1 MKHKHLLMA
10 AALLVAGWA
19 QAADNVAVAVYASDP
34 ALKKYEKAVQA
45 RLEEVLAD
53 SGLQPLD
60 EAKARQ
66 LRDNWVDLADPSHLI
81 TAEEIAAQAG
91 KFEVKRIYRVSFTA
105 DASMPLGL
113 YHSAA
118 AQLQLR
124 VIDKDAKVAASQSA
138 PMGTKGFAASD
149 ASTADA
155 ALVNALQRAVDS
167 VGEAA
172 GLKVLAPVSAR
183 VVPINLEAVAAL
195 PAGAEPLGG
204 AAAAA
209 KVVAAGW
216 EAAAPLMNE
225 RYRREEVGCQA
236 TSPDGGYG
244 VVGSYAWSMDRLAP
258 NLGRKYGGYLHVLDL
273 KDKKALTQLTLH
285 ELGNRGA
292 GEDGTSAAIA
302 CSFLGSWRYLVAA
315 SGNRLACWDV
325 ERGRETC
332 NVPIAYKP
340 EKATIRVLQAGTE
353 RFVELKSDRGQSA
366 FKITTSGR

>member
-1 MKHKHLLMA
+1 MKRFLIA
-10 AALLVAGWA
+10 AAGFVASVSC
-19 QAADNVAVAVYASDP
+19 AAENVAVAVYANDP

-45 RLEEVLAD
+45 RLEEILSD

-60 EAKARQ
+60 EAKAKQ

-81 TAEEIAAQAG
+81 TAEEIVAKAG
-91 KFEVKRIYRVSFTA
+91 KFEVKRIYRVSFNA
-105 DASMPLGL
+105 DASVPLGL

-124 VIDKDAKVAASQSA
+124 VIDKNAQVKASQSA

-149 ASTADA
+149 AATPDA
-155 ALVNALQRAVDS
+155 AIINALQRAVDS
-167 VGEAA
+167 VSEGS
-172 GLKVLAPVSAR
+172 GLKVLAPITAR
-183 VVPINLEAVAAL
+183 VVPLNLEAVAAL

-209 KVVAAGW
+209 RSVAAGW
-216 EAAAPLMNE
+216 ETAAPLMAE
-225 RYRREEVGCQA
+225 RWKREDASCQA

-244 VVGSYAWSMDRLAP
+244 VVGTYAWSMDRLARD
-258 NLGRKYGGYLHVLDL
+258 NARKYGGYLHLVDV
-273 KDKKALTQLTLH
+273 KDRKPVTQLTLH

-292 GEDGTSAAIA
+292 GENGTSAAIA
-302 CSFLGSWRYLVAA
+302 CSFLGSWRYLIAV

-332 NVPIAYKP
+332 NVPISYAP
-340 EKATIRVLQAGTE
+340 EKATIRLLQAGNE
-353 RFVELKSDRGQSA
+353 RFVELQSDRGRSA
-366 FKITTSGR
+366 FKLTTGAR

>member
-1 MKHKHLLMA
+1 MKRLLIA
-10 AALLVAGWA
+10 AAGLVATVAW
-19 QAADNVAVAVYASDP
+19 AADNVAVAVYANDP

-45 RLEEVLAD
+45 RLEEILAD

-60 EAKARQ
+60 ETKAKQ
-66 LRDNWVDLADPSHLI
+66 LRDNWADLADPGHLV
-81 TAEEIAAQAG
+81 TAEEIVAKAG
-91 KFEVKRIYRVSFTA
+91 KFEVQRIYRVSFNA
-105 DASMPLGL
+105 DASAPLGL

-124 VIDKDAKVAASQSA
+124 VIDKDAKVKASQSA

-149 ASTADA
+149 AATPDA
-155 ALVNALQRAVDS
+155 AIVNALQRAVDS
-167 VGEAA
+167 VSEGA

-183 VVPINLEAVAAL
+183 VVPLNLEAVAAL

-204 AAAAA
+204 STG
-209 KVVAAGW
+209 KPVPAGW
-216 EAAAPLMNE
+216 DAAAPLMNE
-225 RYRREEVGCQA
+225 RYRREEVSCQA

-244 VVGSYAWSMDRLAP
+244 VVGSYAWSMDRLAA
-258 NLGRKYGGYLHVLDL
+258 NLGRKYGGYLHLVDV
-273 KDKKALTQLTLH
+273 KDKRPLTQFTLH

-292 GEDGTSAAIA
+292 GENGTSAAIA

-332 NVPIAYKP
+332 NVPISYTP
-340 EKATIRVLQAGTE
+340 EKATLRVLQAGNE
-353 RFVELKSDRGQSA
+353 RFVELQSDRGRSA

>member
-1 MKHKHLLMA
+1 MKRLLIA
-10 AALLVAGWA
+10 AATCWVATVSW
-19 QAADNVAVAVYASDP
+19 AADNVAVAVYANDP
-34 ALKKYEKAVQA
+34 ALKKFEKAVQA
-45 RLEEVLAD
+45 RMEEILSD

-60 EAKARQ
+60 EAKAKK
-66 LRDNWVDLADPSHLI
+66 LRDNWADLADPSHLI
-81 TAEEIAAQAG
+81 TAEEIAAKAG
-91 KFEVKRIYRVSFTA
+91 QFEVKRIYRVSFNA

-124 VIDKDAKVAASQSA
+124 VIDKDAQVKASQSA

-149 ASTADA
+149 ATTPEA
-155 ALVNALQRAVDS
+155 AIVNALQRAVDS

-172 GLKVLAPVSAR
+172 GLKVLSPVTAR

-195 PAGAEPLGG
+195 PAGAEALGG
-204 AAAAA
+204 AAAASRP
-209 KVVAAGW
+209 VAAGW
-216 EAAAPLMNE
+216 EAAAPLMAE
-225 RYRREEVGCQA
+225 RWKREETSCQA

-244 VVGSYAWSMDRLAP
+244 VVGTYAWSVDRLARD
-258 NLGRKYGGYLHVLDL
+258 NARKYGGYLHLVDV
-273 KDKKALTQLTLH
+273 KGKKPVTQLTLH

-292 GEDGTSAAIA
+292 GENGSSAAIA
-302 CSFLGSWRYLVAA
+302 CSFLGSWRYLIAA

-332 NVPIAYKP
+332 NVPISYTP
-340 EKATIRVLQAGTE
+340 EKATLRVLQAGSE
-353 RFVELKSDRGQSA
+353 RFVELQSDRGRSA